1 MADTVLKRRA
11 RARQRATG
19 EKYTVAL
26 AHVRSEATMNDDQTT
41 TTPAAALTEEQI
53 LEQAEAIRRRRSEE
67 LLELARATEQRI
79 EDIRAG
85 RGTPF
90 DDDDLLYAAGSR
102 CDCGAGMAYPHNIGM
117 RGAWHCSAIL
127 TGRAPR
133 IGEPGG
139 DQVHTGALPFAFWS
153 VKAEGQPS
161 VMGRTTRPPKPCPT
175 CETTMERTEVRQGV
189 PPVRQ
194 VFYRCP
200 TCEPARDPEQEA

>member
-1 MADTVLKRRA
+1 MADTVLKRLA

-26 AHVRSEATMNDDQTT
+26 ARVRSEATMNDDQTT
-41 TTPAAALTEEQI
+41 TNPDTLTDEQI
-53 LEQAEAIRRRRSEE
+53 LEQAEAIKRRRAEE
-67 LLELARATEQRI
+67 RRELGRAIDQRI

-102 CDCGAGMAYPHNIGM
+102 CDCGAGMAYPYNIGM

-139 DQVHTGALPFAFWS
+139 GQAHTGALPFAFWS
-153 VKAEGQPS
+153 VKSERQPS
-161 VMGRTTRPPKPCPT
+161 VGGRTTRPPKPCPT

-189 PPVRQ
+189 SPVRQ
-194 VFYRCP
+194 VFYRCL
-200 TCEPARDPEQEA
+200 TCEPAKRPAQEA